1 MNFSNELINWY
12 RINKRD
18 LPWRHTQD
26 PYFIWLSEIILQQTR
41 VEQGMPYY
49 LKFSET
55 YSNINEFASAK
66 EDEILRLWQGLGYY
80 SRGRNM
86 LKTAQKIATD
96 YNGIFPSSYNELI
109 KLTGI
114 GEYTAAAISSFSA
127 NEARAV
133 VDGNVYRLL
142 ARHFGVDT
150 PINTGKGKKEFQEI
164 ADSLLDKKN
173 SAEYN
178 QAIIEFGA
186 LQCKPKNPLC
196 NTCPL
201 ISTCFAYK
209 NHMIAALPVK
219 LKKLKIKERHF
230 YYFVILKDD
239 KILIKRRDNSDIWA
253 GLYDFPL
260 IETEKSLS
268 PEELFNEADFLKWV
282 PKDAV
287 IQKISTPIKHILTHQ
302 RIFGTFI
309 ELNALKEDIIIEK
322 GWFWLKIN
330 ELEHYGQP
338 KLIFA
343 FLKNLP
349 KLNKKLIGD
358 YVRS

>member
-1 MNFSNELINWY
+1 MNFSNELICWY

-41 VEQGMPYY
+41 VDQGMPYY
-49 LKFSET
+49 LKFSEKF
-55 YSNINEFASAK
+55 SNINAFASAK

-86 LKTAQKIATD
+86 LKTAQKIVAD
-96 YNGIFPSSYNELI
+96 YNGVFPSSYNELI

-142 ARHFGVDT
+142 SRYFGIET
-150 PINTGKGKKEFQEI
+150 PINTGKGKKDFQKI
-164 ADSLLDKKN
+164 ADSLIDKN
-173 SAEYN
+173 NAGEHN

-196 NTCPL
+196 STCPFIL
-201 ISTCFAYK
+201 DCFAYK
-209 NHMIAALPVK
+209 NNKIATLPVK
-219 LKKLKIKERHF
+219 LKKLKVKERHF
-230 YYFVILKDD
+230 YYFVIIKGNE
-239 KILIKRRDNSDIWA
+239 ILIKRRDNSDIWA
-253 GLYDFPL
+253 GLHDFPL
-260 IETEKSLS
+260 IETAERLS
-268 PEELFNEADFLKWV
+268 YDEIFMQTSFVKWF
-282 PKDAV
+282 PKDT
-287 IQKISTPIKHILTHQ
+287 IIKKISAPIKHILTHQ
-302 RIFGTFI
+302 KIFGTFI
-309 ELNALKEDIIIEK
+309 ELDTINEHVIAEN

-330 ELEHYGQP
+330 DLEHYGQP

-349 KLNKKLIGD
+349 KLN
-358 YVRS
+358 

>member
-1 MNFSNELINWY
+1 MSFSNELINWY

-26 PYFIWLSEIILQQTR
+26 PYLIWLSEIILQQTR
-41 VEQGMPYY
+41 VEQGLPYY
-49 LKFSET
+49 LKFSEA
-55 YSNINEFASAK
+55 YFNVNEFASAK

-86 LKTAQKIATD
+86 LKTAQKIVAD
-96 YNGIFPSSYNELI
+96 YKGVFPSSYNELI

-114 GEYTAAAISSFSA
+114 GEYTAAAISSFSS

-142 ARHFGVDT
+142 SRYFGIET

-164 ADSLLDKKN
+164 ADSLIDHN
-173 SAEYN
+173 NAAEYN

-196 NTCPL
+196 GTCPL
-201 ISTCFAYK
+201 IANCDAYK
-209 NHMIAALPVK
+209 NNKIGMLPVK
-219 LKKLKIKERHF
+219 LKKLKVKERHF
-230 YYFVILKDD
+230 YYFVIIKDD
-239 KILIKRRDNSDIWA
+239 EILMKRRDNSDIWA
-253 GLYDFPL
+253 GLHDFPM
-260 IETEKSLS
+260 IESSSTLQ
-268 PEELFNEADFLKWV
+268 PEALFDQKEFKNWFPENT
-282 PKDAV
+282 V
-287 IQKISTPIKHILTHQ
+287 IKKVSIPIKHILTHQ

-309 ELNALKEDIIIEK
+309 ELNDINEHVIKENK
-322 GWFWLKIN
+322 WLWLKIN
-330 ELEHYGQP
+330 DLENYGQP

-349 KLNKKLIGD
+349 KLN
-358 YVRS
+358 

>member
-1 MNFSNELINWY
+1 MNFSHELINWY

-26 PYFIWLSEIILQQTR
+26 PYLIWLSEIILQQTR

-49 LKFSET
+49 LRFSERFST
-55 YSNINEFASAK
+55 IKDFASAK

-86 LKTAQKIATD
+86 LKTAQKIMID
-96 YNGIFPSSYNELI
+96 HEGVFPSAYDELI

-133 VDGNVYRLL
+133 VDGNVYRFLS
-142 ARHFGVDT
+142 RHFGIDT
-150 PINTGKGKKEFQEI
+150 PINTGKGKKEFQTI
-164 ADSLLDKKN
+164 ADSLIDKKFPG
-173 SAEYN
+173 EYN
-178 QAIIEFGA
+178 QAVIEFGA

-196 NTCPL
+196 NNCPFVY
-201 ISTCFAYK
+201 TCFAY
-209 NHMIAALPVK
+209 NNGQISLLPVK

-230 YYFVILKDD
+230 YYFVVIKDD
-239 KILIKRRDNSDIWA
+239 KILLKRRDNTDIWA
-253 GLYDFPL
+253 GLHDFPL
-260 IETEKSLS
+260 IEGEKNLS
-268 PEELFNEADFLKWV
+268 PEELFNHQDFIKWF
-282 PKDAV
+282 PKNLA
-287 IQKISTPIKHILTHQ
+287 IKKISLPIKHVLTHQ

-309 ELNALKEDIIIEK
+309 ELNNINENIIKEK
-322 GWFWLKIN
+322 GWFWLSIS
-330 ELEHYGQP
+330 ELEHYGKP

-343 FLKNLP
+343 FIKNLP
-349 KLNKKLIGD
+349 KLNK
-358 YVRS
+358 Y